1 MNDST
6 IIKPRPGA
14 RQAVSRPAPAPDNQ
28 HDDKTA
34 LASVSDDFQ
43 RGRFRLPTTHLE
55 PLVDDAS
62 KILSLANRLAQAS
75 SVDDISTLKRQC
87 MDLIREYQRSLQSQQ
102 QPADT
107 INMASYCLCAL
118 LDEIVLNSPWGG
130 SGQWAASSLL
140 SEFHSETLAGIHF
153 FELVEKAQRTGDIPL
168 LTLQFLC
175 LSLGFKG
182 KYRVEN
188 LGQEALDGLKDRIY
202 QQICGEKGRFATP
215 FEGGWEQKL
224 VPGNELAQRFPLWVA
239 FAFCGVLLL
248 LLYMFFAYQIN
259 HKAQPVFLDMAR
271 VAIDSKPVAATGQGD
286 LKDSPDAK
294 YLRQILQTE
303 IAKGMLS
310 MVYLPDRIRMRIGNE
325 ALFDSG
331 SATVR
336 QAMTPVLDK
345 IARALE
351 STHGK
356 ILITGHTDDQPIFT
370 SKYPSNWHLSLAR
383 ANAVADVL
391 AHGGKL
397 DGRLW
402 PEGRGAA
409 EPLVAN
415 DSAAHRA
422 LNRRVEIDLIAE
434 AGK

>member
-14 RQAVSRPAPAPDNQ
+14 RQAPPRPAQEPAG

-34 LASVSDDFQ
+34 LASVSDEFQ
-43 RGRFRLPTTHLE
+43 RGRFRLPATHLDV
-55 PLVDDAS
+55 LVDEAS
-62 KILSLANRLAQAS
+62 KILSLADRLGQAS
-75 SVDDISTLKRQC
+75 SVDDISALKRQS
-87 MDLIREYQRSLQSQQ
+87 MDLIREYLRALQGQQ
-102 QPADT
+102 VAPDT
-107 INMASYCLCAL
+107 VNMASYCLCAL

-153 FELVEKAQRTGDIPL
+153 FELVEKAQRTNDVPL

-202 QQICGEKGRFATP
+202 QQICADKGRYATP
-215 FEGGWEQKL
+215 FEGDWEQKL
-224 VPGNELAQRFPLWVA
+224 VPGDELAQRFPLWVA
-239 FAFCGVLLL
+239 FALCGVVLL
-248 LLYMFFAYQIN
+248 LLYMGFVYNIN
-259 HKAQPVFLDMAR
+259 QRSQTTFLNFSKVSVASQPVAGDE
-271 VAIDSKPVAATGQGD
+271 QGD
-286 LKDSPDAK
+286 LKDSADAK

-303 IAKGMLS
+303 IDKGLLE
-310 MVYLPDRIRMRIGNE
+310 MVYLPDRIRLRIGNE
-325 ALFDSG
+325 ALFGSG

-336 QAMTPVLDK
+336 EDMTPVLNK

-356 ILITGHTDDQPIFT
+356 VLVTGHTDDQPIFT

-383 ANAVADVL
+383 ANAVANVL
-391 AHGGKL
+391 ASGGKL

-402 PEGRGAA
+402 PEGRGEA
-409 EPLVAN
+409 EPLYPN
-415 DSAAHRA
+415 DSNEHRA
-422 LNRRVEIDLIAE
+422 LNRRVEIDLIP
-434 AGK
+434 